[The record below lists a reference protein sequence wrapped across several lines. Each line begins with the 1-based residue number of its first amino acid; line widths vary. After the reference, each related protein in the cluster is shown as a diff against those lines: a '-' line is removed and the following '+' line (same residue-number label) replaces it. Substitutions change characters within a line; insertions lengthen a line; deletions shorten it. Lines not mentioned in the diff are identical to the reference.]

1 MQNLAVAVAITLQ
14 RHGGAVAAATPTAAA
29 TSTDATAY
37 AANVTDATAYAATVT
52 DAPTDLQ
59 RHGGAVEV
67 RGLEGGPGFLSVH
80 KHIVVHLQARI
91 QKNPAYGRH
100 WISRRVQIVASIPKR
115 TELFSPPGS
124 VFFPSK

>member
-37 AANVTDATAYAATVT
+37 AATVTDAPTATVT

-100 WISRRVQIVASIPKR
+100 
-115 TELFSPPGS
+115 
-124 VFFPSK
+124 